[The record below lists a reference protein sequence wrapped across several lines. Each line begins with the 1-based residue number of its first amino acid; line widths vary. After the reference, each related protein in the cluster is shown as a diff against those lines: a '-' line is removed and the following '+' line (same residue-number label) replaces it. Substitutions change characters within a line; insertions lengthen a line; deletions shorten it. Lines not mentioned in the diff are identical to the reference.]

1 MTMMLAI
8 DIGNSRFKWAMF
20 SGDAILCHGAFEYRF
35 ENFQSRLNSAELPYT
50 TDLVMISSV
59 ADKELNNLLIKWLK
73 VNRYKEFSFAETQS
87 EQCKV
92 INSYKTPT
100 NMGVDRW
107 LAMIAAFKL
116 CRAKTDELVCVV
128 DCGTAITLD
137 VINSQGRHMGGLIL
151 PGYQTMIQS
160 LVKKTSN
167 IQGFD
172 DNKYNALFISGLAA
186 STQEAIF
193 KGCSQLIIGGI
204 SGIIRSQQEKSDGK
218 IHCIITGGDGKWLSE
233 ALTCSN
239 LYNPF
244 LVLQGLSFTSTN
256 IKNK

>member
-1 MTMMLAI
+1 MMLAI

-20 SGDAILCHGAFEYRF
+20 SGDVILCHGAFEYRF

-59 ADKELNNLLIKWLK
+59 ADKELNNMFIKWLK
-73 VNRYKEFSFAETQS
+73 ENSYKDFSFAETRS

-107 LAMIAAFKL
+107 LAMIAAFRI
-116 CRAKTDELVCVV
+116 CSAKTDELICVV

-137 VINSQGRHMGGLIL
+137 VLSAQGRHMGGLIL
-151 PGYQTMIQS
+151 PGYRTMIQS
-160 LVKKTSN
+160 LVRKASN

-172 DNKYNALFISGLAA
+172 DTKYDTFLASGLAV
-186 STQEAIF
+186 STQEAIS
-193 KGCSQLIIGGI
+193 KGCSQLIIGGV
-204 SGIIRSQQEKSDGK
+204 SGIISSQQKKSAGK
-218 IHCIITGGDGKWLSE
+218 IHCIITGGDGEWLSG

-244 LVLQGLSFTSTN
+244 LVLQGLRFTSTN